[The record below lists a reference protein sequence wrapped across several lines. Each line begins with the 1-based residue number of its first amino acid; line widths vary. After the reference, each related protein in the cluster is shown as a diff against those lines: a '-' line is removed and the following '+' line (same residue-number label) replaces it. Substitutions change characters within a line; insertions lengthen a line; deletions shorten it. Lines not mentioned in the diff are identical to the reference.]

1 MSRVRRRTLSKQQN
15 IRLAGLITVLSGREP
30 YDWILAP
37 LVQEGLVIRLDGS
50 LRLTKQG
57 VKEKDRLAYMAGLIV
72 NKDDA
77 RPVHT
82 IFDEFHREHRL
93 PLTKRMPVNPTD

>member
-1 MSRVRRRTLSKQQN
+1 MSKRKRRTLSKPQN

-37 LVQEGLVIRLDGS
+37 LVQEGLVIRLDGA
-50 LRLTKQG
+50 LRLTKSG
-57 VKEKDRLAYMAGLIV
+57 IKEKDRLAYLAGLIV

-82 IFDEFHREHRL
+82 IFDEFHEEKRL
-93 PLTKRMPVNPTD
+93 PLTKRMPMNPAD